1 MDFWWLKRP
10 SSWNLQRNPL
20 VPSVPLE
27 GTDTVRGL
35 STLERMR
42 TADLIVS
49 NHKYTPKKENV
60 GVRRRYQRYKGP
72 FIEYLGLEDVK
83 RDAKSWRE
91 FGGQESSKV
100 PRGGGSFSIPAS
112 LDLLAERVDVRGDQ
126 EHVAWVALLTLISC
140 LQENIVY
147 YFGNYMRL
155 FLCILVLMT
164 YLRPKSIVGI
174 AVLGYN
180 MYSNYER
187 ALQASGG
194 MQREEEDRSAD
205 LGSSNKTILIAA
217 LTWVVMVYSKCMPIL
232 LLAMMV
238 SLVAI
243 IVHAAIRA
251 SASECRYRGKKVISY
266 SFKDVWRGDGGDSQ
280 RIYREIFL
288 VCRQSCM
295 QGYRWALYYGLV
307 WRDRLLQVCS
317 RVYRGKNESWK

>member
-49 NHKYTPKKENV
+49 NHDDTPKKENV

-100 PRGGGSFSIPAS
+100 PRGGVSFSIPAS
-112 LDLLAERVDVRGDQ
+112 LDLLAERVDVRGPRNVGTKSML
-126 EHVAWVALLTLISC
+126 HALLTLISC

-147 YFGNYMRL
+147 YFGNYLRL

-180 MYSNYER
+180 MYSNYEM
-187 ALQASGG
+187 ALQLAICKHRAECSGRSPG
-194 MQREEEDRSAD
+194 ACMIWKIFVIFFDCVIYPPKKIKIYVRREQNE
-205 LGSSNKTILIAA
+205 KWYI
-217 LTWVVMVYSKCMPIL
+217 
-232 LLAMMV
+232 
-238 SLVAI
+238 
-243 IVHAAIRA
+243 
-251 SASECRYRGKKVISY
+251 GKI
-266 SFKDVWRGDGGDSQ
+266 SFKECHMHSYCTTFSNVDNFMVHSKKDWQ
-280 RIYREIFL
+280 MF
-288 VCRQSCM
+288 
-295 QGYRWALYYGLV
+295 
-307 WRDRLLQVCS
+307 
-317 RVYRGKNESWK
+317 